1 MERKIEPLR
10 PYRHF
15 KGRLYYVHSV
25 GEHSETGEVMVTYQA
40 LYPPY
45 KKNRFKKSFA
55 VIFKERK
62 TLLIFSA
69 PHCRFFRDGTDSL
82 LRCPQP
88 QRP

>member
-45 KKNRFKKSFA
+45 KFYIRPLEMFVSKVDFNKYPDVKQEYRF
-55 VIFKERK
+55 E
-62 TLLIFSA
+62 LYE
-69 PHCRFFRDGTDSL
+69 G
-82 LRCPQP
+82 
-88 QRP
+88 

>member
-15 KGRLYYVHSV
+15 KGRLYYVHSI

-45 KKNRFKKSFA
+45 KFYIRPLEMFASKVDFNKYHDVKQEYRF
-55 VIFKERK
+55 E
-62 TLLIFSA
+62 LYE
-69 PHCRFFRDGTDSL
+69 G
-82 LRCPQP
+82 
-88 QRP
+88 